1 MLPASHLNGIE
12 AAVDFLDPSFQ
23 DRASSKEWDKAVT
36 LEVDPGDA
44 ILFDSRIWHSAA
56 PCVGGKRVAL
66 AITWATAAGPD
77 GNVPGQ
83 YPRWPMSALPPPPNP
98 PKDGF
103 GMDTAGFQLKVALR
117 TLLGWD
123 SEDSEDSERTSSTK
137 LIKALLNSP
146 KLQQLPDPHVAED
159 LLKKFPNMRQAV
171 LHHGAAGQNGK
182 LLESIYQHVVQPT
195 KALGYEKPTLQR
207 GGRDAMKDMKDAM
220 KVWMQKWAE
229 KTKSVSAVLLFG
241 SVASGSASK
250 SSDLDLCVVSSGHEP
265 VERMLEILANSLE
278 VDCLQGEGVC
288 HIKSSQQKLLALLP
302 GLRMDCFVVENL
314 LEVGE
319 FLSTSEI
326 LCDPLR
332 WQEAILY
339 SEDRNELGRQVEQLV
354 PPKPSDLVKKLVV
367 TFLEAF
373 EKAAA
378 KMLQRDEYQ
387 VSFNLFILRDCLV
400 KLQYLAHGGRTHIY
414 LPKHLYQMLNSNER
428 QRLSSLDPN
437 VAMHTWNVEKDA
449 ECSYCPLL
457 LVPYFRQF
465 QQFVTSTDPF
475 LAAAFQCAM
484 DPLQL
489 QRSVESMRAIL
500 QRSGHFRIRGDMF
513 GCIAGDG
520 GLAQPLPRGVRTV
533 LDLRSNCPVQELSND
548 ITWINVPIPL
558 DARDAGKQDVQ
569 REVSSTMFGQFLR
582 ALLAVDFPVLLCCE
596 DGRKTAAVAALLH
609 FLTQCTEGSAIAP
622 AGHPNQHGND
632 FLRTWDVLNAVE
644 MLHLLPWE
652 SRSRG
657 EAQVSQVSQDLE
669 KLRVKIA
676 LGCGIEYP
684 EEYHILRSKIIGKV
698 DQVDMLSL
706 PSPLFVLA
714 PGQPEEP
721 CRAFEKEEVHLLRQH
736 LFKDKPSQYPQKPT
750 GVFVT
755 GLPGAG
761 KTSCLSDILNDFG
774 LALGKMVNLD
784 MDGIRRFHCQYQQ
797 YAQKLR
803 TDSEDICLSSF
814 EDLPSWFNSDDA
826 IKVLYR
832 SPDSIV
838 NQALQRRCH
847 FVLPGVFDDGGTVT
861 ARCFSKN
868 LESKP
873 QKMF

>member
-23 DRASSKEWDKAVT
+23 DRVSSKEWDKAVT

-44 ILFDSRIWHSAA
+44 ILFDSRLWHSAA
-56 PCVGGKRVAL
+56 PCIGGKRVAL

-83 YPRWPMSALPPPPNP
+83 YPRWPMSALPPPPDP

-123 SEDSEDSERTSSTK
+123 SGDSERTASTN
-137 LIKALLNSP
+137 LIKALLDSP
-146 KLQQLPDPHVAED
+146 GKLQQLPDPDVAED
-159 LLKKFPNMRQAV
+159 LLKKFLNMRQAV

-182 LLESIYQHVVQPT
+182 LLESIYQHVIQPA
-195 KALGYEKPTLQR
+195 KAFGYEQPTLQR
-207 GGRDAMKDMKDAM
+207 GGRDAMKDMKDTM
-220 KVWMQKWAE
+220 QVWMQKWAE

-241 SVASGSASK
+241 SVASGSAAK
-250 SSDLDLCVVSSGHEP
+250 SSDLDLCVVSSGHES

-288 HIKSSQQKLLALLP
+288 HINTSQQKLLALIP

-354 PPKPSDLVKKLVV
+354 PRKPSDLVKKLVV

-400 KLQYLAHGGRTHIY
+400 KLQYLAHGGRNHIY
-414 LPKHLYQMLNSNER
+414 LPKHLYRMLNSNDR

-437 VAMHTWNVEKDA
+437 VAIHTWNVEKDA

-489 QRSVESMRAIL
+489 QRSVESMPAIL
-500 QRSGHFRIRGDMF
+500 QRSGHFRIREDIF
-513 GCIAGDG
+513 GCIAVDG
-520 GLAQPLPRGVRTV
+520 GLSHPLPCGVRSI

-558 DARDAGKQDVQ
+558 DAGDAGKQDVQ
-569 REVSSTMFGQFLR
+569 REVSSMFGQFLR

-596 DGRKTAAVAALLH
+596 DGRKTAAVAALLD
-609 FLTQCTEGSAIAP
+609 FLTQCTEGSAIAA
-622 AGHPNQHGND
+622 AGQYQNQNGND
-632 FLRTWDVLNAVE
+632 FLRTWDILNSVE
-644 MLHLLPWE
+644 MLHLLPCE
-652 SRSRG
+652 CRSRG
-657 EAQVSQVSQDLE
+657 NAKVSQVSDLE

-684 EEYHILRSKIIGKV
+684 EEYHILRSKITGKV
-698 DQVDMLSL
+698 GQVDMLSL
-706 PSPLFVLA
+706 PSPHFVLA
-714 PGQPEEP
+714 PGQPKEP
-721 CRAFEKEEVHLLRQH
+721 CRAFEQEEVHLLRQH
-736 LFKDKPSQYPQKPT
+736 LFKDKPSRYPSQKPI

-755 GLPGAG
+755 GVPGAG
-761 KTSCLSDILNDFG
+761 KTSCLSDILHDFG

-797 YAQKLR
+797 YAQKL
-803 TDSEDICLSSF
+803 TDSEDGICLQSF
-814 EDLPSWFNSDDA
+814 EDLPSWFNSADA
-826 IKVLYR
+826 INVLYR

-838 NQALQRRCH
+838 NQALQRQCD
-847 FVLPGVFDDGGTVT
+847 FVLPGIFDDGGT
-861 ARCFSKN
+861 
-868 LESKP
+868 
-873 QKMF
+873 